1 MVAAVLPRRQAWTV
15 TIIATLT
22 MTVSYIDRQ
31 TLSVLAPAV
40 TKALDINNETYGW
53 LGSAFSI
60 SYLFGTPFAGWWIDR
75 IGARRGLVASVFAWS
90 AVAALH
96 ALVPGF
102 GVLFGLRL
110 LLGITE
116 GPGFPG
122 AVQTVQ
128 RVLPPEARER
138 GFGILFTGS
147 SIGAM
152 LVPPLASLIY
162 RHAGWRVAFLLTSA
176 AGLIWVPLWIAVT
189 RSRAV
194 RDRLDSATAAA
205 APTEPRLT
213 LGELLGHPIIIRA
226 LCGVIAAAPVFSF
239 SQIWGAKYLVR
250 TFGLEQGDVGNY
262 LWLPPV
268 LFDLGAVLFG
278 DRASRQRRPEGAPPR
293 GLYAIGIVL
302 AVVLGTLPLAA
313 TPWQSMWIMGIAMGG
328 SGALYTLITSDL
340 LGRMPAGS
348 VSFAGGVMACA
359 QSMALIISSPLIGRA
374 VDKLGDYDAI
384 GIALAIWVIPGSLIW
399 LLWHPPVRLEPRVPR
414 AVARP

>member
-1 MVAAVLPRRQAWTV
+1 MSDAHHEHGHEHGHHHREPE
-15 TIIATLT
+15 
-22 MTVSYIDRQ
+22 
-31 TLSVLAPAV
+31 SVLSLRV
-40 TKALDINNETYGW
+40 RALES
-53 LGSAFSI
+53 L
-60 SYLFGTPFAGWWIDR
+60 LVEKK
-75 IGARRGLVASVFAWS
+75 LVASEAVDRIVSAYEEDIGPHNGAKVVARAWLDPGYKQRLLADGTTAIEELGFGGVDLKVVENRPGVHNMVVCTLCS
-90 AVAALH
+90 CYPH
-96 ALVPGF
+96 ALIG
-102 GVLFGLRL
+102 
-110 LLGITE
+110 
-116 GPGFPG
+116 
-122 AVQTVQ
+122 
-128 RVLPPEARER
+128 LPPVWYKSFE
-138 GFGILFTGS
+138 
-147 SIGAM
+147 
-152 LVPPLASLIY
+152 Y
-162 RHAGWRVAFLLTSA
+162 
-176 AGLIWVPLWIAVT
+176 

>member
-128 RVLPPEARER
+128 RD
-138 GFGILFTGS
+138 
-147 SIGAM
+147 GA
-152 LVPPLASLIY
+152 
-162 RHAGWRVAFLLTSA
+162 TA
-176 AGLIWVPLWIAVT
+176 AGQAD
-189 RSRAV
+189 AV
-194 RDRLDSATAAA
+194 RD
-205 APTEPRLT
+205 
-213 LGELLGHPIIIRA
+213 LGDRADLRVAVLVLGHEQHA
-226 LCGVIAAAPVFSF
+226 L
-239 SQIWGAKYLVR
+239 LVADVD
-250 TFGLEQGDVGNY
+250 GQGDVHRGEHDGVFKGY
-262 LWLPPV
+262 EEQCGHGQPLH
-268 LFDLGAVLFG
+268 GSTIA
-278 DRASRQRRPEGAPPR
+278 RRN
-293 GLYAIGIVL
+293 
-302 AVVLGTLPLAA
+302 
-313 TPWQSMWIMGIAMGG
+313 G
-328 SGALYTLITSDL
+328 STAL
-340 LGRMPAGS
+340 
-348 VSFAGGVMACA
+348 
-359 QSMALIISSPLIGRA
+359 SPLN
-374 VDKLGDYDAI
+374 
-384 GIALAIWVIPGSLIW
+384 
-399 LLWHPPVRLEPRVPR
+399 
-414 AVARP
+414 